1 MVISSSSGKNSSSKN
16 SPWLNLESGNT
27 GWEDFSPA
35 DQEAIVRH
43 YSPKIRII
51 ALRMKSK
58 LPQNVELGELISA
71 GSLGLVES
79 LGKFRP
85 ELKIKF
91 ETYAENRIKG
101 AMLDELR
108 RMDWFSRGLR
118 QKVKTIETCIR
129 EIEHETGEKPTSAQL
144 EEATGFSAKE
154 VQQGLEALQNQLCV
168 NLDAFNDN
176 IPNNKDSQL
185 EDEPFQS
192 AVFQETVDK
201 VADLIDNL
209 TPREKLVLS
218 LYYGEELNMK
228 ETSEVMDITE
238 GRVSQLHSQALK
250 KLRQM
255 FHDKYST
262 EP

>member
-1 MVISSSSGKNSSSKN
+1 MVISSSSGKNFSSKN
-16 SPWLNLESGNT
+16 SPWLNLEAGT
-27 GWEDFSPA
+27 TDWEDFSPA

-118 QKVKTIETCIR
+118 QKVKTIENAIR
-129 EIEHETGEKPTSAQL
+129 EIEHVTGEKPTSAQI
-144 EEATGFSAKE
+144 EEATGLTPKE

-176 IPNNKDSQL
+176 IPSNSDSQL
-185 EDEPFQS
+185 DDEPFQNTL
-192 AVFQETVDK
+192 FQETVDK

-228 ETSEVMDITE
+228 ETSEVMEITE

-250 KLRQM
+250 KLRKM

>member
-1 MVISSSSGKNSSSKN
+1 MEILSSSGKSFSSKS
-16 SPWLNLESGNT
+16 SPWLKLESGDT
-27 GWEDFSPA
+27 GWEDFSSS
-35 DQEAIVRH
+35 DREAIVRH

-51 ALRMKSK
+51 ALRMKAK

-91 ETYAENRIKG
+91 ETYAESRIKG

-108 RMDWFSRGLR
+108 RLDWFSRGLR
-118 QKVKTIETCIR
+118 QKVKTIENSIKD
-129 EIEHETGEKPTSAQL
+129 IEHETGLKPTSEQI

-154 VQQGLEALQNQLCV
+154 VQQGLEALQTQFCIS
-168 NLDAFNDN
+168 LDAFSDN
-176 IPNNKDSQL
+176 IPSNHENQFD
-185 EDEPFQS
+185 DEPYHS
-192 AVFQETVDK
+192 AVFEETVDK
-201 VADLIDNL
+201 VANLIDNL
-209 TPREKLVLS
+209 TEREKLVLS

-228 ETSEVMDITE
+228 ETSEVMEITE
-238 GRVSQLHSQALK
+238 GRVSQLHSQALT
-250 KLRQM
+250 KLRKM
-255 FHDKYST
+255 FQEKYST